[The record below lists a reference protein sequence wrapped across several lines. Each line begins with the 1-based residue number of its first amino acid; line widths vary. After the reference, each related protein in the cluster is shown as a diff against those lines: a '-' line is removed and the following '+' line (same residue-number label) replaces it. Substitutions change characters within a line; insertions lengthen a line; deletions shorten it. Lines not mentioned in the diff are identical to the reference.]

1 MLRSQDRDQ
10 FAAHWIDAWNSHD
23 LDAIMSHYAD
33 EVVLT
38 SPVAARLL
46 NQSSG
51 TVVGKEALRQ
61 YFSRGLEA
69 FPDLAFR
76 LHDVL
81 SGLNSVVLYYENHR
95 ATKTAE
101 YMEFDAFNKVVRVVA
116 NYSA

>member
-1 MLRSQDRDQ
+1 MLTLEELHQ
-10 FAAHWIDAWNSHD
+10 FAVHWINAWNSHD
-23 LDAIMSHYAD
+23 LDRIMSHYAD
-33 EVVLT
+33 EVALT

-46 NQSSG
+46 REPSG

-69 FPDLAFR
+69 FPNLTFR

-81 SGLNSVVLYYENHR
+81 WGLNSVVLYYENHR

-101 YMEFDAFNKVVRVVA
+101 FMELDSHNKVIRVVA